1 MWFEKRAGIQDQYHI
16 TFWNGWVGH
25 CKRFKCETIK
35 KVFQLQI
42 LEIRSTLG
50 CMHWVLSCYIYV
62 YYLLSTKSGK
72 GTFSRIGSVK
82 FTSKLQTEN
91 LSTSYLIH
99 AGALFT
105 SREGCVRL
113 SVLCVVSRSSLMD
126 LHLTF
131 KQDLDRKRS
140 GVFGNETFG
149 IVMTLLAVPGGLK
162 L

>member
-1 MWFEKRAGIQDQYHI
+1 MQESKINI
-16 TFWNGWVGH
+16 TLPFGRVGWGTVNVSNV
-25 CKRFKCETIK
+25 R
-35 KVFQLQI
+35 QLRKYSNYKI

-140 GVFGNETFG
+140 GVLRQWNVWNCHDTVGCAWRSET
-149 IVMTLLAVPGGLK
+149 IDRNY
-162 L
+162 